1 MADEDRIGGAAQN
14 LAGKAKDAA
23 GGALGDTKL
32 QAEGKAD
39 KASGTVRNAVG
50 GAKDAA
56 SDAKEAASDWTED
69 MQGEL
74 SRLRGEVERLMR
86 DRVQPALSGAAD
98 TAGDYAQ
105 RAKDVAVRQ
114 GENAAAVV
122 KENPLV
128 TVGLVAAV
136 AFLLGRLTGGDR
148 TTHHGLPWR

>member
-14 LAGKAKDAA
+14 MAGKAKDAV
-23 GGALGDTKL
+23 GGALGDTKT

-39 KASGTVRNAVG
+39 QVAGTARNAVG
-50 GAKDAA
+50 GAKDAVR
-56 SDAKEAASDWTED
+56 DWTED
-69 MQGEL
+69 MPGEI

-86 DRVQPALSGAAD
+86 ERVSPALSEAAD

-105 RAKDVAVRQ
+105 RARDVAVRQ

-122 KENPLV
+122 KENPLL
-128 TVGLVAAV
+128 TMGLVAAA

-148 TTHHGLPWR
+148 HYGPPWR

>member
-1 MADEDRIGGAAQN
+1 MADEDRIGGSAQN

-32 QAEGKAD
+32 QGEGKVDQA
-39 KASGTVRNAVG
+39 AGTVRNAVG

-56 SDAKEAASDWTED
+56 REWTDD

-74 SRLRGEVERLMR
+74 SRLRGEVDRLLRER
-86 DRVQPALSGAAD
+86 VSPALSDAAE

-114 GENAAAVV
+114 GEQAAAVV

-136 AFLLGRLTGGDR
+136 AFLLGRLTGGGR
-148 TTHHGLPWR
+148 TYGSYWR

>member
-1 MADEDRIGGAAQN
+1 MDEDRIGGAAQN

-32 QAEGKAD
+32 QAEGKTDQA
-39 KASGTVRNAVG
+39 AGTVRNALG

-56 SDAKEAASDWTED
+56 GEWTD
-69 MQGEL
+69 DLQGEL
-74 SRLRGEVERLMR
+74 SRLRGEVERLVR
-86 DRVQPALSGAAD
+86 ERVSPALSDAAGA
-98 TAGDYAQ
+98 AGDYAQ

-114 GENAAAVV
+114 GEQAAAVV

-136 AFLLGRLTGGDR
+136 AFLLGRLTGASR
-148 TTHHGLPWR
+148 TSSGQFWR

>member
-1 MADEDRIGGAAQN
+1 MDEDRITGAAQN
-14 LAGKAKDAA
+14 LGGKAKDAV

-32 QAEGKAD
+32 KAEGKAD
-39 KASGTVRNAVG
+39 QAEGTVRNTVG

-56 SDAKEAASDWTED
+56 REWSEEA
-69 MQGEL
+69 QGEL
-74 SRLRGEVERLMR
+74 TRLRGEVERLMR
-86 DRVQPALSGAAD
+86 DRVSPALSDAAE

-114 GENAAAVV
+114 GEYAAGVV

-136 AFLLGRLTGGDR
+136 AFLLGRLTGHSR
-148 TTHHGLPWR
+148 TYGMPWR

>member
-14 LAGKAKDAA
+14 LAGKAKDTV

-32 QAEGKAD
+32 QGEGKVDQA
-39 KASGTVRNAVG
+39 AGTARNAVG

-56 SDAKEAASDWTED
+56 REWTED

-74 SRLRGEVERLMR
+74 SRLRGEVERLLR
-86 DRVQPALSGAAD
+86 DRVSPALSDAAGA
-98 TAGDYAQ
+98 AGDYAQ
-105 RAKDVAVRQ
+105 RAKEVATRQ
-114 GENAAAVV
+114 SEQAAAVV

-136 AFLLGRLTGGDR
+136 AFLLGRLTGGGR
-148 TTHHGLPWR
+148 TYGSYWR

>member
-1 MADEDRIGGAAQN
+1 MDEDRIGGAAQN

-32 QAEGKAD
+32 QGEGKVDQA
-39 KASGTVRNAVG
+39 AGTVRNAVG
-50 GAKDAA
+50 GAKDAVR
-56 SDAKEAASDWTED
+56 DWTED
-69 MQGEL
+69 MPGEI

-86 DRVQPALSGAAD
+86 ERMSPALSDAAD

-114 GENAAAVV
+114 GEQAAAVV
-122 KENPLV
+122 RENPLV

-136 AFLLGRLTGGDR
+136 AFLLGRLTGDR
-148 TTHHGLPWR
+148 RTHGPFWH

>member
-23 GGALGDTKL
+23 GDVLGDTKL
-32 QAEGKAD
+32 QGEGKAD
-39 KASGTVRNAVG
+39 QAAGTVRNAVG
-50 GAKDAA
+50 GAKDTAR
-56 SDAKEAASDWTED
+56 EWTED

-74 SRLRGEVERLMR
+74 SRLRGEVERLLR
-86 DRVQPALSGAAD
+86 DRVSPALSDAAGA
-98 TAGDYAQ
+98 AGDYAQ

-114 GENAAAVV
+114 GEQAAAVV

-136 AFLLGRLTGGDR
+136 AFLLGRLTGGNR
-148 TTHHGLPWR
+148 TSSYGQFWR

>member
-23 GGALGDTKL
+23 GDVLGDTKL
-32 QAEGKAD
+32 QGEGKAD
-39 KASGTVRNAVG
+39 QAAGTVRNAAG

-56 SDAKEAASDWTED
+56 REWTED

-74 SRLRGEVERLMR
+74 SRLRGEVERLLR
-86 DRVQPALSGAAD
+86 DRVSPALSDAAGA
-98 TAGDYAQ
+98 AGDYAQ

-114 GENAAAVV
+114 GEQAAAVV
-122 KENPLV
+122 KENPLI

-136 AFLLGRLTGGDR
+136 AFLLGRLTGDR
-148 TTHHGLPWR
+148 RTHGQFWR

>member
-1 MADEDRIGGAAQN
+1 MDEDRITGAAQN
-14 LAGKAKDAA
+14 LGGKAKDAA

-39 KASGTVRNAVG
+39 QASGTVRNAIG

-56 SDAKEAASDWTED
+56 GDLADDA
-69 MQGEL
+69 QGEI

-86 DRVQPALSGAAD
+86 DRVSPALSDAAD
-98 TAGDYAQ
+98 AAGDYAQ

-122 KENPLV
+122 KDNPLI
-128 TVGLVAAV
+128 TVGLVAGV
-136 AFLLGRLTGGDR
+136 AFLLGRLTGHSRSYGP
-148 TTHHGLPWR
+148 PWR

>member
-1 MADEDRIGGAAQN
+1 MDEDRIGGAAQN

-32 QAEGKAD
+32 QAEGKTDQA
-39 KASGTVRNAVG
+39 AGTVRNALG

-56 SDAKEAASDWTED
+56 GEWTD
-69 MQGEL
+69 DLQGEL
-74 SRLRGEVERLMR
+74 SRLRSEVERLVR
-86 DRVQPALSGAAD
+86 ERVSPALSDAAGA
-98 TAGDYAQ
+98 AGDYAQ

-114 GENAAAVV
+114 GEQAAAVV

-136 AFLLGRLTGGDR
+136 AFLLGRLTGASR
-148 TTHHGLPWR
+148 TSSGQFWR

>member
-1 MADEDRIGGAAQN
+1 MADEDRVGGAAQN

-32 QAEGKAD
+32 QGEGKAD
-39 KASGTVRNAVG
+39 QAAGTVRNAVG

-56 SDAKEAASDWTED
+56 REWTDD

-74 SRLRGEVERLMR
+74 SRLRGEVDRLLRER
-86 DRVQPALSGAAD
+86 VSPAVADAAGA
-98 TAGDYAQ
+98 AGDYAQ

-114 GENAAAVV
+114 GEQAAAVV
-122 KENPLV
+122 KENPLL
-128 TVGLVAAV
+128 TVGLVAAA

-148 TTHHGLPWR
+148 THNGWR

>member
-14 LAGKAKDAA
+14 LAGKAKDTV

-32 QAEGKAD
+32 QGEGKAD
-39 KASGTVRNAVG
+39 QAAGKVRNAVG

-56 SDAKEAASDWTED
+56 REWTDD

-74 SRLRGEVERLMR
+74 SRLRGEVDRLLRER
-86 DRVQPALSGAAD
+86 VSPALSEAAD

-114 GENAAAVV
+114 GEQAAAVV
-122 KENPLV
+122 KDNPLV

-148 TTHHGLPWR
+148 THHGWR